1 MFRHKPLGVQK
12 AKIEEL
18 VDQLEEN
25 NQTILLQKL
34 QITSLREEYLTLVN
48 MDQMQ
53 NGYYNGGP
61 ASDNEQEEE

>member
-1 MFRHKPLGVQK
+1 MFRHKPMGQVK

-48 MDQMQ
+48 MDQQ
-53 NGYYNGGP
+53 NYGYANDGAP
-61 ASDNEQEEE
+61 SDN

>member
-1 MFRHKPLGVQK
+1 MFRHKPMGIVK

-34 QITSLREEYLTLVN
+34 
-48 MDQMQ
+48 
-53 NGYYNGGP
+53 
-61 ASDNEQEEE
+61 